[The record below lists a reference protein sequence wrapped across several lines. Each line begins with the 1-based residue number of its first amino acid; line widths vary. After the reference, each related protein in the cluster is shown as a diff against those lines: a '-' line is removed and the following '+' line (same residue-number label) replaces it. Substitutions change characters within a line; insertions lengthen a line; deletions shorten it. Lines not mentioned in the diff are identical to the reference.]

1 MMMKSILTLFSL
13 WICLAATAQ
22 VSENRNVQPFTK
34 IKASLGIEVF
44 YTVSDKT
51 SLQLTADDPEKL
63 AMIKTKSD
71 GETLT
76 LFVDTKGAEK
86 SRKGGERTIDGVSF
100 KILKVYVTGNALT
113 DINVSTGASVTL
125 ENLNATENLK
135 IEASSAGAVVGRF
148 NCSELVVDSNSS
160 GSINL
165 NLQAKKVLLDA
176 SSASTITLEGK
187 SLSARINASSASR
200 VDTTKL
206 EVADVIVEAS
216 STAKASVTASKSL
229 DANATSLASIY
240 YYGNPMTTNIGKS
253 SMGKII
259 KQ

>member
-1 MMMKSILTLFSL
+1 MIKSIVTLFSL
-13 WICLAATAQ
+13 WICLAASAQ

-71 GETLT
+71 NDTLT

-86 SRKGGERTIDGVSF
+86 SRKRGERTIDGVSF

-113 DINVSTGASVTL
+113 NINMSTGASVTL
-125 ENLNATENLK
+125 ENGNSTENLK
-135 IEASSAGAVVGRF
+135 IEASSGGAVAGSF
-148 NCSELVVDSNSS
+148 SCSECIVDTSS
-160 GSINL
+160 GGRINL

-176 SSASTITLEGK
+176 SSGSAITLEGK
-187 SLSARINASSASR
+187 SLSARINASSSSH
-200 VDTTKL
+200 VDTQEF
-206 EVADVIVEAS
+206 EVKDLVVEAS
-216 STAKASVTASKSL
+216 STAKASVFASKSL
-229 DANATSLASIY
+229 DAKATSLGAIY
-240 YYGNPMTTNIGKS
+240 YYGNPMETNIEKG